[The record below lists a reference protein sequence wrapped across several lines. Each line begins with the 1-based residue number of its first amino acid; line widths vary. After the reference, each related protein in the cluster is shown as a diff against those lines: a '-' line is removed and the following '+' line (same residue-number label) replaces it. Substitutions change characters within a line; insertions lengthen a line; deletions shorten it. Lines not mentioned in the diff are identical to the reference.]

1 MTEGTP
7 APAKTPFEN
16 QLDEM
21 GHYVNYLSAN
31 YRLKASDAISLLG
44 LILNYNITVR
54 QMGLTG
60 TSPVAQE
67 QPDGKQN

>member
-1 MTEGTP
+1 MTEP
-7 APAKTPFEN
+7 ADKAKTPFEN

-21 GHYVNYLSAN
+21 GHYVTYLSST
-31 YRLKASDAISLLG
+31 YHLKANDAIALLS

-60 TSPVAQE
+60 TKPVE
-67 QPDGKQN
+67 NPDGQN